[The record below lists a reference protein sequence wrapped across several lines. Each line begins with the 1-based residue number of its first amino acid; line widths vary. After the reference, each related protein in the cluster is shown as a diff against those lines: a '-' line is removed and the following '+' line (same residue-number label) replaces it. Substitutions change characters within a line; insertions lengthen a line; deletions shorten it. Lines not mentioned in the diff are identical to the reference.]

1 MMLDS
6 VPSDIDFTE
15 VQKTL
20 AKIPEIKSLH
30 DLHIWQTGS
39 DNKYLSAHL
48 KIAELNE
55 DERGILLSKIQVLL
69 QKKFQIRHSTL
80 QMISE
85 NESKNI
91 ELECKHC
98 N

>member
-6 VPSDIDFTE
+6 VPSEIDFAE

-20 AKIPEIKSLH
+20 IEISGIKDVH

-48 KIAELNE
+48 KIVELE
-55 DERGILLSKIQVLL
+55 KGERGALLSKIQVLL
-69 QKKFQIRHSTL
+69 QEKFQIRHSTL
-80 QMISE
+80 QMLSE
-85 NESKNI
+85 NDLKNV
-91 ELECKHC
+91 ELECEHC